1 MAYSTGSDDRKTKH
15 DRIALAASGD
25 IDLIEYYPEF
35 CSEFRRR
42 GGRACLTK
50 EASAR
55 HGSCPLCPVN

>member
-15 DRIALAASGD
+15 DRIALAASSD

-42 GGRACLTK
+42 GGRALSDK
-50 EASAR
+50 R
-55 HGSCPLCPVN
+55 GLCAPRLVPALPC